1 MPTYKIAI
9 VGAGP
14 AGYFTAQA
22 LQKAQTEELVFAID
36 MIERLPTPWGLVRSG
51 VAPDHPKIKT
61 VSKVFEKIAKEP
73 NFRLFANVELG
84 KDISLKDLRDQY
96 DAVVLATGA
105 SRGRKL
111 GIPGEDL
118 TNSLSAADFV
128 PWYNSHPDYVNT
140 EVDLSSDTAVV
151 IGAGNVAMDVAR
163 ILAIDPTELDPTD
176 VADHALVKL
185 KQSNIR
191 TVIICGRRGPEHAAF
206 TAPELRDLP
215 KLENTDVYIDSKQI
229 QDAESRIAAL
239 SEIEKDLK
247 NNLEAMRLIADHSK
261 KGVERKLEI
270 KFLAA
275 PIEFKGNNKIEE
287 VVFAQN
293 KVEKLIQKSEDQCDL
308 VSLLFK
314 STLKFDQGKIE
325 KIIRKSISDIGV
337 EQTWVEV
344 ISPLLILV
352 GDEWVRTGT
361 GIEIEHFLSEVLRK
375 ILSENLGTISRPKN
389 SRPVLLACVENE
401 MHSLALL
408 VLAAVLA
415 EARIEC
421 IFLGARTPQSALNQV
436 IIKSAPPAIFLW
448 AQLSENADHKYVKSM
463 PSIRPAP
470 RVLLGGPGW
479 KTSKVAAS
487 NKLVMTEGLRDAR
500 EQIIEA
506 LAV

>member
-22 LQKAQTEELVFAID
+22 FQKAQTEELSFSID

-84 KDISLKDLRDQY
+84 KDVSLKDLRDQY

-111 GIPGEDL
+111 GIPGEEL

-140 EVDLSSDTAVV
+140 KVDLSSDTAVV

-176 VADHALVKL
+176 VADHALNKL
-185 KQSNIR
+185 KQSDIR

-229 QDAESRIAAL
+229 QEAETRVAAL

-247 NNLEAMRLIADHSK
+247 NNLEAMKLIAEHPK

-270 KFLAA
+270 KFLLA
-275 PIEFKGNNKIEE
+275 PIEFKGDHKIEE

-293 KVEKLIQKSEDQCDL
+293 KVENGKVVSSGGRFSIKCGLVITAIGYDSVEYPGITIENGRISNIAGHVEHNLYTTGWAKRGPTGVIGTNKSDSTDVVELIIENLKEPKISEGITALLKSGHELIDQL
-308 VSLLFK
+308 AW
-314 STLKFDQGKIE
+314 E
-325 KIIRKSISDIGV
+325 KINTS
-337 EQTWVEV
+337 EV
-344 ISPLLILV
+344 IS
-352 GDEWVRTGT
+352 G
-361 GIEIEHFLSEVLRK
+361 EIAGK
-375 ILSENLGTISRPKN
+375 
-389 SRPVLLACVENE
+389 
-401 MHSLALL
+401 
-408 VLAAVLA
+408 
-415 EARIEC
+415 
-421 IFLGARTPQSALNQV
+421 
-436 IIKSAPPAIFLW
+436 
-448 AQLSENADHKYVKSM
+448 
-463 PSIRPAP
+463 P
-470 RVLLGGPGW
+470 RVKEVDWKRLISLGR
-479 KTSKVAAS
+479 S
-487 NKLVMTEGLRDAR
+487 
-500 EQIIEA
+500 
-506 LAV
+506 